1 MSAEKGTTTASDT
14 NRAGTFSSAMPAVP
28 VAGGKVIAVR
38 DGKIVF
44 NPTGTNYE
52 IELACPAYA
61 GPSNKP
67 VQGTIRVTARK
78 VWTVPAG
85 GNFIAP
91 IFGPPKTIQG
101 RVRSIGDGHMVVHA
115 GTPITVELPDEDT
128 VLEMADGP
136 ITQGRMVNVTAFPGG
151 TFELAK

>member
-38 DGKIVF
+38 DGKVVF

-52 IELACPAYA
+52 IELACPSYA
-61 GPSNKP
+61 GPVNKP
-67 VQGTIRVTARK
+67 VKATIRVRARK

-101 RVRSIGDGHMVVHA
+101 RVR
-115 GTPITVELPDEDT
+115 TVE
-128 VLEMADGP
+128 A
-136 ITQGRMVNVTAFPGG
+136 
-151 TFELAK
+151 

>member
-14 NRAGTFSSAMPAVP
+14 AKAGTFSSAMPAVP

-38 DGKIVF
+38 DGKVVF

-61 GPSNKP
+61 GPVNKP
-67 VQGTIRVTARK
+67 VKATIRVRARK
-78 VWTVPAG
+78 IWTVPAG

-101 RVRSIGDGHMVVHA
+101 RVRTVEAGHMIVHA
-115 GTPITVELPDEDT
+115 GTPITVELPDDDIT
-128 VLEMADGP
+128 YDLADGP
-136 ITQGRMVNVTAFPGG
+136 IAQGRMVNVTAFPGG